1 MADSSVGS
9 SAARRAIKDL
19 RFVVVGGYV
28 ADCFVVTPRLPA
40 WGDNY
45 QARSV
50 RTSPGGKALNQA
62 VALARLGAQVTAVGS
77 VGEDPFGR
85 DILAALTGEGIEVS
99 FVRTHENAASA
110 ICVCFVG
117 DDGQTSFVWH
127 IDDDV
132 AVTAHEVG
140 TAEAAIRS
148 ADAVLVTFELPVSA
162 IRETIEV
169 ASRHGVRVFV
179 QPAPPLA
186 DAAAAASLPWD
197 QVDVLVPNETEARAL
212 LKGGKADG
220 LAPNDLAEAVAAELG
235 IPVVVV
241 TLGEAGCVTHAAGT
255 SHRYPA
261 RRAAVVDAT
270 GAGDAF
276 MATFCAHI
284 VEGTP
289 LAGAVDA
296 AQSAAAWAIGHPGGR
311 EAMPSPDPA
320 R

>member
-1 MADSSVGS
+1 
-9 SAARRAIKDL
+9 
-19 RFVVVGGYV
+19 VVGGYV

-62 VALARLGAQVTAVGS
+62 VALARLGAQVTAIGGVGA
-77 VGEDPFGR
+77 DPLGR
-85 DILAALTGEGIEVS
+85 DILAALTSERIDVS

-132 AVTAHEVG
+132 AVTPDEVG
-140 TAEAAIRS
+140 AAEAAIRS

-162 IRETIEV
+162 IRETIMV

-186 DAAAAASLPWD
+186 DPAAAASVPWD
-197 QVDVLVPNETEARAL
+197 QIDVLVPNENEARAL
-212 LKGGKADG
+212 LNVGQADN
-220 LAPNDLAEAVAAELG
+220 LPSDDLAQAVAAELG
-235 IPVVVV
+235 VPTVVV
-241 TLGEAGCVTHAAGT
+241 TLGEAGCVTYVTGV
-255 SHRYPA
+255 SHNYQA
-261 RRAAVVDAT
+261 RKTAVVDAT

-276 MATFCAHI
+276 MATFTRSC
-284 VEGTP
+284 
-289 LAGAVDA
+289 
-296 AQSAAAWAIGHPGGR
+296 GR
-311 EAMPSPDPA
+311 WPA
-320 R
+320 RS

>member
-1 MADSSVGS
+1 M
-9 SAARRAIKDL
+9 
-19 RFVVVGGYV
+19 VVGGYV

-62 VALARLGAQVTAVGS
+62 VALARLGAQVTAIGG
-77 VGEDPFGR
+77 VGEDPLGQ
-85 DILAALTGEGIEVS
+85 DILAALTREGIDVS

-132 AVTAHEVG
+132 AVTPDTVCA
-140 TAEAAIRS
+140 AEAAIRS
-148 ADAVLVTFELPVSA
+148 ADAVLVTFELPVPA

-169 ASRHGVRVFV
+169 ANRHGVRVFV

-186 DAAAAASLPWD
+186 DPAVAASIPWD
-197 QVDVLVPNETEARAL
+197 QIDVLVPNEAEARAL
-212 LKGGKADG
+212 LEGGQADG
-220 LAPNDLAEAVAAELG
+220 LAPDDLAEAVATELG
-235 IPVVVV
+235 IPVVVL
-241 TLGEAGCVTHAAGT
+241 TLGEVGCVTHAAGT

-276 MATFCAHI
+276 MATFCAHV
-284 VEGTP
+284 VEGM
-289 LAGAVDA
+289 AVADAVDA

-311 EAMPSPDPA
+311 EAMPSPDSA

>member
-1 MADSSVGS
+1 MADGYTESP
-9 SAARRAIKDL
+9 AERRGIKDL

-28 ADCFVVTPRLPA
+28 ADCYVVTPRLPV

-62 VALARLGAQVTAVGS
+62 VALARLGAQVSAVGG
-77 VGEDPFGR
+77 VGEDPLGR
-85 DILAALTGEGIEVS
+85 DILAALTREGIDVS
-99 FVRTHENAASA
+99 FVRTHKNAASA

-132 AVTAHEVG
+132 AVTPEVVRA
-140 TAEAAIRS
+140 AEAAIQG

-169 ASRHGVRVFV
+169 ANRQGVRVFV

-186 DAAAAASLPWD
+186 DPAAAASLPWD

-212 LKGGKADG
+212 LDSGQADG
-220 LAPNDLAEAVAAELG
+220 LARDDLAEAVAAELG

-241 TLGEAGCVTHAAGT
+241 TLGEAGCVTFAAGA

-276 MATFCAHI
+276 MATFCAHV
-284 VEGTP
+284 VEGMAV
-289 LAGAVDA
+289 AGAVDA
-296 AQSAAAWAIGHPGGR
+296 AQAAAAWAIGHPGGR
-311 EAMPSPDPA
+311 DAMPWPDSAP
-320 R
+320 